1 MVAGK
6 LWCALV
12 GRPWHDDPASCS
24 TVIEFRES
32 HCTIHTLRVNVVT
45 CRSMHDEANP
55 TFVDMLDNTHV
66 GQRAIVDNFGVSA
79 LPNVT

>member
-1 MVAGK
+1 
-6 LWCALV
+6 
-12 GRPWHDDPASCS
+12 
-24 TVIEFRES
+24 
-32 HCTIHTLRVNVVT
+32 
-45 CRSMHDEANP
+45 MHDEANP